1 MKNIMDYIKDPI
13 QDLTL
18 EIAREVYDKHDKII
32 EEVQRRMTEDGY
44 HADDDVDVMDQYIS
58 DYIQYDIIEEKLHGT
73 T

>member
-1 MKNIMDYIKDPI
+1 MDYIKDPI